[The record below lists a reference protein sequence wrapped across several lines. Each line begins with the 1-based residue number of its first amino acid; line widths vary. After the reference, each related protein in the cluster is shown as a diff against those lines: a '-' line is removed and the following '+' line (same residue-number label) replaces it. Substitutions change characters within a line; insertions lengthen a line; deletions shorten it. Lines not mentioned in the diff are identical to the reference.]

1 MVDGNIINTQK
12 STAVS
17 DQQMQLKIIFYITV
31 EILKYKDLNLER
43 KYKAFI
49 DNQNNYYVFSQ
60 VKKDYKLNLKF

>member
-1 MVDGNIINTQK
+1 MVGGNIITTQK

-49 DNQNNYYVFSQ
+49 DN
-60 VKKDYKLNLKF
+60 

>member
-1 MVDGNIINTQK
+1 MVGGNIINTQK

-60 VKKDYKLNLKF
+60 FKKDYKLNLKF

>member
-12 STAVS
+12 STAVY

>member
-1 MVDGNIINTQK
+1 MVGGNITNTQK